1 MNLYEHLSA
10 IKEEL
15 LTQSKE
21 HYSPFIKFIPLCSFI
36 EMMGACYDKH
46 PLLIPD
52 KTELPHDKSVS
63 IYRDR
68 FYKGLKSM
76 GTKYTPFAKK
86 DSQFD
91 LWRDLRCPLLH
102 VASLNENIGVLSE
115 VNNTNNAHL
124 KNLDGKLLISY
135 HELLKDAVKA
145 FEKITPATVDSRK
158 LDSNSLEIENLI
170 FEGKGYDVTG
180 GTSEITFEFG
190 RGYEKISAEE
200 HQKDQEIRGSN
211 KTPAKKKRKSKSKK
225 IQRK

>member
-1 MNLYEHLSA
+1 
-10 IKEEL
+10 
-15 LTQSKE
+15 
-21 HYSPFIKFIPLCSFI
+21 
-36 EMMGACYDKH
+36 
-46 PLLIPD
+46 
-52 KTELPHDKSVS
+52 
-63 IYRDR
+63 
-68 FYKGLKSM
+68 M

-180 GTSEITFEFG
+180 GTSEKTFEFE
-190 RGYEKISAEE
+190 RGYEKASAEAL
-200 HQKDQEIRGSN
+200 QKAPEIRGSN
-211 KTPAKKKRKSKSKK
+211 KTPSKKKRKSKSKK
-225 IQRK
+225 RQRK